1 MNRTLPTS
9 HTFGNRTLVPV
20 KDGLWRVVD
29 RSGAVLGHV
38 ERRTDAAGERY
49 AARRLLAASRTYDLG
64 LFWRLG
70 DAVDCFR

>member
-1 MNRTLPTS
+1 VNRTIATPRTLGS
-9 HTFGNRTLVPV
+9 RTLVPV

-38 ERRTDAAGERY
+38 ERRTDATGERY
-49 AARRLLAASRTYDLG
+49 AARRLLAATRTYDLG
-64 LFWRLG
+64 LFWRLD